1 MPLQPLTGST
11 VGTLQIEPLLL
22 KKGTTKLALYGLGNV
37 RDERLARA
45 FNTPEGIK
53 WCASLCTCL
62 PTCICVVA
70 GITLCVL
77 QCMGMLL
84 LHAHELYT
92 CWASTLKHKLK
103 QHALS

>member
-1 MPLQPLTGST
+1 MCLQPLTGST

-22 KKGTTKLALYGLGNV
+22 KKGTTKVALYGLGNV

-62 PTCICVVA
+62 QPAWHIYLAAKMLRCVSHDKRAAVP
-70 GITLCVL
+70 
-77 QCMGMLL
+77 
-84 LHAHELYT
+84 
-92 CWASTLKHKLK
+92 
-103 QHALS
+103 